1 MPACRHDG
9 TPRLPLRQAHR
20 DRRRF
25 RTTDNRRTR
34 APSIGLTRTLRSERA
49 PPHLLFTCMA
59 SPRTLSPATIPS
71 RLVKGRR
78 SASGYPFASGSR
90 WGYPRRSPWLRERC
104 VSPTSATDFTS
115 RAPCGLL
122 DSRLC
127 PMPYM
132 PYGTASHTGSP
143 WAKGRTVTG
152 LGTST
157 PLAGRTNQVELRL
170 TANLQLQPLPQLVTW
185 EVPTYSRPSAVLAE
199 PRSTAP
205 LRRTSRSGRFRPRT
219 EHATKH
225 LTSSPAIP
233 GGSDPTGCPAKP
245 HPRHRGP
252 LDPPMLSPRQRT
264 TTSLDQDAFHQREH
278 PPLHAPRQRRRSRT
292 TQRITGSPPVSLLAC
307 SWLSPLRSGSSAA
320 SPRSFLSFL

>member
-127 PMPYM
+127 DHDALRHPD
-132 PYGTASHTGSP
+132 HTGSP
-143 WAKGRTVTG
+143 WAKDPTVTR
-152 LGTST
+152 LG
-157 PLAGRTNQVELRL
+157 
-170 TANLQLQPLPQLVTW
+170 
-185 EVPTYSRPSAVLAE
+185 
-199 PRSTAP
+199 
-205 LRRTSRSGRFRPRT
+205 
-219 EHATKH
+219 
-225 LTSSPAIP
+225 
-233 GGSDPTGCPAKP
+233 P
-245 HPRHRGP
+245 HPP
-252 LDPPMLSPRQRT
+252 F
-264 TTSLDQDAFHQREH
+264 AFFNADEPTR
-278 PPLHAPRQRRRSRT
+278 
-292 TQRITGSPPVSLLAC
+292 
-307 SWLSPLRSGSSAA
+307 W
-320 SPRSFLSFL
+320 SFV